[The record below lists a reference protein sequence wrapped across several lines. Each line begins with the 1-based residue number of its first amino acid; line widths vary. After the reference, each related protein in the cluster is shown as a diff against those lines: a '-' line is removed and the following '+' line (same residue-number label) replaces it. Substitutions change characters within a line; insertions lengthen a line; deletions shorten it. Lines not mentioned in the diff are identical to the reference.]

1 MRMRTTDPARAA
13 LYAVVLVAAIA
24 SFAVAEG
31 RTIVSG
37 VSVFTPRM
45 VFGVL
50 ATLIVVTV
58 ALGRLFG
65 SYQSVQEG
73 WTPTHVA
80 LAGVWTLYL
89 LAGIGLV
96 LVGYTGWVVLA
107 NLLVAI
113 GAGLAFWYLYD
124 KQ

>member
-1 MRMRTTDPARAA
+1 MRMATTNPARAA

-31 RTIVSG
+31 RTIASG
-37 VSVFTPRM
+37 SSVFTPRT
-45 VFGVL
+45 VFGVV
-50 ATLIVVTV
+50 ATLIIVSV

-65 SYQSVQEG
+65 SDQSVQEG
-73 WTPTHVA
+73 WTLTHVA

-107 NLLVAI
+107 NLLVAL

-124 KQ
+124 EQ